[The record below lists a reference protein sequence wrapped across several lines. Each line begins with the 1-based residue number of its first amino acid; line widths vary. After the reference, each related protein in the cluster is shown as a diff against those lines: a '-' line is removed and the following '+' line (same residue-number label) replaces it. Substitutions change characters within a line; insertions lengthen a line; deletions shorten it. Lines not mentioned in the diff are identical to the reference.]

1 MVTYQFP
8 ARLENLRKCIE
19 TVTLFAVSAG
29 VAKDKTIQLELAL
42 EEALV
47 NIFKYAYPDA
57 ADGMV
62 EITCDETGR
71 DKIKIEIRDNG
82 VPFNVLSHPE
92 PDTSVPLS
100 ERKIGGLGIFLIKKT
115 IDELSYRREEVSNI
129 LTFVISK
136 KKVFR

>member
-8 ARLENLRKCIE
+8 AQLEYLRKCIE
-19 TVTLFAVSAG
+19 TVTLFADSTGVS
-29 VAKDKTIQLELAL
+29 KDKTVELELAL

-62 EITCDETGR
+62 EITCDETGK

-82 VPFNVLSHPE
+82 VPFNALSHPE

-100 ERKIGGLGIFLIKKT
+100 ERKIGGLGIYLIRKM
-115 IDELSYRREEVSNI
+115 IDELYYRREERSNI
-129 LTFVISK
+129 LTFVIGK
-136 KKVFR
+136 RT